1 MILIQTVKNRLP
13 YIDCAK
19 GITILLVIFAHTIG
33 NGGRFEAVLRGII
46 FSFHM
51 PLFFILSCMT
61 SRFSTDGN
69 ELIAKMEK
77 TFIRL
82 LIPAILIGSIRP
94 LYEIAIEKDFRTI
107 LMLGGGL
114 VNRLVYASGVL
125 TNIQNTE
132 VEPLGMCWFLVAL
145 FCSKL
150 LFDYLQLKCTSERKL
165 SILVLICSLVGVL
178 ISFLQWLPLNFDIVL
193 AIQPFLYAGF
203 KLKKFDIT
211 NHTVRNLLFVTVA
224 FLLLLAIEFF
234 VCNNYLELAARRYAL
249 WPLSFVI
256 AFCGTLAV
264 LYVSQI
270 LQYAKIF
277 NWLNYLGKNS
287 FIIFTFHA
295 LDYIWKPIWQVTEN
309 NYLNCLFRMIL
320 DIGFTLILCL
330 ILHFRNKMQEK

>member
-1 MILIQTVKNRLP
+1 M
-13 YIDCAK
+13 
-19 GITILLVIFAHTIG
+19 
-33 NGGRFEAVLRGII
+33 
-46 FSFHM
+46 
-51 PLFFILSCMT
+51 
-61 SRFSTDGN
+61 
-69 ELIAKMEK
+69 
-77 TFIRL
+77 
-82 LIPAILIGSIRP
+82 
-94 LYEIAIEKDFRTI
+94 
-107 LMLGGGL
+107 
-114 VNRLVYASGVL
+114 YASGVL